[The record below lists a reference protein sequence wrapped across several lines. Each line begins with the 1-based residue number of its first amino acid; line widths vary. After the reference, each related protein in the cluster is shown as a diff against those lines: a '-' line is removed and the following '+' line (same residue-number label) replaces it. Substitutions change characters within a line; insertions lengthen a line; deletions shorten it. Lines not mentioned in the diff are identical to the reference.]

1 MYRQRFVEQVL
12 KIVTSKEQARLP
24 SAVKDWV
31 EARKNSRGIYEFSWL
46 EHDYLLISLGFRP
59 NPGYRIEVTKVGKSD
74 GEITV
79 VVKEELPEPGKMY
92 PQIIIYPYILA
103 EIKEK
108 GKVRVQR
115 LIANGELAPFC

>member
-12 KIVTSKEQARLP
+12 KIVTSKEQVKLP

-59 NPGYRIEVTKVGKSD
+59 NPGYRIEVTKVEKSD

-79 VVKEELPEPGKMY
+79 IIEEGLPESGKMY
-92 PQIIIYPYILA
+92 PQMIVYPYILA

-108 GKVRVQR
+108 KKVHVQR
-115 LIANGELAPFC
+115 LIADGELAPFC